1 VPWDEIYTWPEETYG
16 RLAKHGLTWQ
26 IVLNVLLY
34 AWPLERRDVAHGWT
48 VITGQASDGRWVMV
62 LVGAE
67 MVGGERPVLDA
78 RELVDEREIA
88 EARRRIGGS
97 DGHA

>member
-1 VPWDEIYTWPEETYG
+1 MPWDEVYNWPEETYE
-16 RLAKHGLTWQ
+16 RLAARGLTWQ
-26 IVLNVLLY
+26 IVLHVLRY

-48 VITGQASDGRWVMV
+48 AITGQASDGRWLMV

-67 MVGGERPVLDA
+67 TADGERPVLDA

-88 EARRRIGGS
+88 EARRRLGGR
-97 DGHA
+97 

>member
-1 VPWDEIYTWPEETYG
+1 M
-16 RLAKHGLTWQ
+16 
-26 IVLNVLLY
+26 LNVLPY
-34 AWPLERRDVAHGWT
+34 AWPLERRDVEHGWT
-48 VITGQASDGRWVMV
+48 AITGQASDGRWVIV

-67 MVGGERPVLDA
+67 TVDGERPVLDA

-97 DGHA
+97 DGDA